1 MKPPH
6 TRLRWCYLI
15 AALLPLSAAAYERD
29 VHYGLTRWL
38 ALQAGFDASDAESIA
53 VADERVDGGL
63 LDTQTLTL
71 EYACLGRD
79 AAVAREVQQRHYP
92 SSTAVPAAPAQRA
105 VVPGSPAARQAL
117 ADLGKGLKGKEGL
130 MLGKLG
136 AALHPL
142 QDSWSHQGVPGVP
155 NAPDIHCD
163 AALASSHPRSAAEP
177 NPHAADLTHLRVQ
190 DTVAMARATYDALAA
205 YPQVQGR
212 ARAAADWAALV
223 PAVEAFAQAATK
235 AHKRQWF
242 ADNGAADT
250 AFLEGISL
258 PDGNGAG
265 PLKWSGGKLPLLAAA
280 ASIQHEVPQDLRSFF
295 DTLLQRWLGPEAV
308 ETVLAEAGGV
318 ADAARKSGVSAAT
331 RELTARMKLWKL
343 SDHGSAAILAHA
355 PRPLSSAQLKQAEK
369 LGHAAGAYVNVASV
383 ADAVMPLQAIGP
395 RATPL
400 LPYLVFVLPGEPARA
415 VALLRLRN
423 APYDTL
429 GLVVQRRDG
438 RWTLVDVHATVEP

>member
-1 MKPPH
+1 MKP
-6 TRLRWCYLI
+6 LVLLAI
-15 AALLPLSAAAYERD
+15 LLPLSAAAYERD

-53 VADERVDGGL
+53 VADERIDGGL

-71 EYACLGRD
+71 EYACLTGD
-79 AAVAREVQQRHYP
+79 ATVAREVQQRHYP
-92 SSTAVPAAPAQRA
+92 SATAVPSPPAQRA
-105 VVPGSPAARQAL
+105 VVAGSAAARQAL
-117 ADLGKGLKGKEGL
+117 ADLGKGLKGKEGS

-155 NAPDIHCD
+155 GVPSAPDIHCN
-163 AALASSHPRSAAEP
+163 AALVSSHPRSAAEP

-205 YPQVQGR
+205 YPQIQGR
-212 ARAAADWAALV
+212 ARSAAAWAALV
-223 PAVEAFAQAATK
+223 PAVEAFAKAATK

-242 ADNGAADT
+242 ADHGVADA

-258 PDGNGAG
+258 PDGNGNGNGAG
-265 PLKWSGGKLPLLAAA
+265 PLKWRGGKLPLLASA
-280 ASIQHEVPQDLRSFF
+280 ASIQHEIQQELRSFF
-295 DTLLQRWLGPEAV
+295 DTLLRRWLGPEAV
-308 ETVLAEAGGV
+308 ETALAEAGGV
-318 ADAARKSGVSAAT
+318 ADAARKGGVSAAT

-343 SDHGSAAILAHA
+343 ADHGSAAVLAHA
-355 PRPLSSAQLKQAEK
+355 PRPLGSAQLKQAEK
-369 LGHAAGAYVNVASV
+369 LGHVAGAYVRAASV
-383 ADAVMPLQAIGP
+383 VDAVMPLQAIGP

-400 LPYLVFVLPGEPARA
+400 LPYLVHVFPGEPMRA

-423 APYDTL
+423 APYDTV

-438 RWTLVDVHATVEP
+438 RWMLVDVHATVEP

>member
-1 MKPPH
+1 MKP
-6 TRLRWCYLI
+6 LVLLAI
-15 AALLPLSAAAYERD
+15 LLPLSAAAYERD

-53 VADERVDGGL
+53 VADERIDGGL

-71 EYACLGRD
+71 EYACLTGD
-79 AAVAREVQQRHYP
+79 VAVAREVQHRHYP
-92 SSTAVPAAPAQRA
+92 AATAVPAPPAQRA
-105 VVPGSPAARQAL
+105 VVAGSPAARQAL

-142 QDSWSHQGVPGVP
+142 QDSWSHQGVPGMP
-155 NAPDIHCD
+155 NAPEIQCD
-163 AALASSHPRSAAEP
+163 TSLASSHPRSAAEP
-177 NPHAADLTHLRVQ
+177 NPHTADLTHWRTQ
-190 DTVAMARATYDALAA
+190 DAVAMARATYDALAA

-212 ARAAADWAALV
+212 ARTAANWASLV
-223 PAVEAFAQAATK
+223 PAVEAFAKAGTK
-235 AHKRQWF
+235 THKRQWF
-242 ADNGAADT
+242 ADNGVTDT
-250 AFLEGISL
+250 TFLEGISL

-280 ASIQHEVPQDLRSFF
+280 ASNQHEVPPDLRSFF
-295 DTLLQRWLGPEAV
+295 DTLLLRWLGPEAV

-318 ADAARKSGVSAAT
+318 ADATRKGGVSAPT

-343 SDHGSAAILAHA
+343 SDHGSAAVFAHA
-355 PRPLSSAQLKQAEK
+355 PRPLDSAQLKQAQK
-369 LGHAAGAYVNVASV
+369 LGHAAGAYVMAASV
-383 ADAVMPLQAIGP
+383 ADAVLPLQAIGP

-400 LPYLVFVLPGEPARA
+400 LPYLVHVLPGEPMRA
-415 VALLRLRN
+415 IALLRLRN

-429 GLVVQRRDG
+429 ALVVNRRDG
-438 RWTLVDVHATVEP
+438 RWTLVDVHAAVEP